1 MKKLFSILLILSFI
15 SLITSA
21 CTTKKQKPNMIQSK
35 RRFEK
40 YVTPQSQQSFSNGID
55 LSEGPKT
62 KYHGNL
68 GPKDLNFDIKI
79 VDPYS
84 FNGK

>member
-1 MKKLFSILLILSFI
+1 MKKFLSALLILSFVSI
-15 SLITSA
+15 MTSA
-21 CTTKKQKPNMIQSK
+21 CSTKKQKPNLIQSK

-40 YVTPQSQQSFSNGID
+40 YVTPQDQQGASGGID

-62 KYHGNL
+62 NYHGNL